1 VAQVRSI
8 VVDKLDHEQQEVGV
22 GVSEERRDTKE
33 VKSAKKPNQGLR
45 QDSPEFEALRDK
57 TLQRAC
63 EKYAWVAQHEGIVLR
78 KNPLK
83 QAPLKDWVY
92 NRIAKADYGF
102 RYISRDGHKRLWY
115 PDFSTMVLAQLEPQY
130 AGERYDEALII
141 AERIE
146 FLPGQEEVTHDV
158 DDCRV
163 LNLWRPP
170 EWEEDDNAGEP
181 TLFLQHLAYLLDND
195 QTAID
200 HVLNFIA
207 HLIQRPQERVG
218 HAVLITSDAKGI
230 GKSTLGAIVRRLVGE
245 RNARVVQTKD
255 LKSSFDG
262 WLVGK
267 LVVQVDEVYEAG
279 NWDLANKLKPLITE
293 PTVSANIKYGPQ
305 IEVENFARFLMF
317 SNNSSP
323 LNIEDGDR
331 RYFVFDSKAQPRSDD
346 YYDALHQ
353 YLATAAGMSEI
364 YTYLKRRDLSHFNP
378 HRRPPVTQAKEQIIA
393 DSQHPLRT
401 YIIEAV
407 TSGHFRKALGAEF
420 TFDALQRLL
429 TKDGYGAQAKNTKEV
444 GMALDQAGVTHP
456 RRTNKGTKKKQR
468 VYRLPDSFPQL
479 TGNWATR
486 EPDDELEDDQQGQ
499 GIGN

>member
-1 VAQVRSI
+1 VDTRTDPQSI
-8 VVDKLDHEQQEVGV
+8 KNKTGDAPK
-22 GVSEERRDTKE
+22 R
-33 VKSAKKPNQGLR
+33 KSGTLLR
-45 QDSPEFEALRDK
+45 TGTPEFETRRNTGLK
-57 TLQRAC
+57 RAC
-63 EKYAWVAQHEGIVLR
+63 EKYAWVAQHEGFVLR

-83 QAPLKDWVY
+83 QPPLKGWVY
-92 NRIAKADYGF
+92 ERIAKADFGF
-102 RYISRDGHKRLWY
+102 LCIDQSGRKRLWY
-115 PDFSTMVLAQLEPQY
+115 PDFPTMVAAYYEPQY
-130 AGERYDEALII
+130 AGQIRYDEALIV

-146 FLPGQEEVTHDV
+146 FLPGQGEVTHDA

-170 EWEEDDNAGEP
+170 EWKEDDSAGEP
-181 TLFLQHLAYLLDND
+181 TLFLQHLAYLLDDD

-207 HLIQRPQERVG
+207 HLIQCPQERVG
-218 HAVLITSDAKGI
+218 HAILVTSDAKGI
-230 GKSTLGAIVRRLVGE
+230 GKSSLGAIVRRLVGE
-245 RNARVVQTKD
+245 RNSRVVQTKD

-317 SNNSSP
+317 SNNTSP

-331 RYFVFDSKAQPRSDD
+331 RYFVFDSKAQPRDD
-346 YYDALHQ
+346 HYYDALHR
-353 YLATAAGMSEI
+353 YVATAVGMNEI

-378 HRRPPVTQAKEQIIA
+378 HKRPPMTAAKQQVIT

-401 YIIEAV
+401 YIAEAV
-407 TSGHFRKALGAEF
+407 ASGHFRQTLGAEF
-420 TFDALQRLL
+420 AWDALQRQLGH
-429 TKDGYGAQAKNTKEV
+429 DGYGVQAKNAKEV
-444 GMALDQAGVTHP
+444 GMALALAGVTQT
-456 RRTNKGTKKKQR
+456 RRTNKETKKKQR
-468 VYRLPDSFPQL
+468 VYRLPEGLPRL
-479 TGNWATR
+479 TEDWAWATR
-486 EPDDELEDDQQGQ
+486 DPAADEPEEQQGQ
-499 GIGN
+499 VETL